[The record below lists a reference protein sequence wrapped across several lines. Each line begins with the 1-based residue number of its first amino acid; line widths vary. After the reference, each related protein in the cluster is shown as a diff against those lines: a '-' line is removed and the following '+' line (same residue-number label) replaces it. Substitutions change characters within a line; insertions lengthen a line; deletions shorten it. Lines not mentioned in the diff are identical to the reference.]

1 MPGSFDFATL
11 WAQGD
16 VLARS
21 VMVLLL
27 TLSVGSWTIIV
38 LKAVQIALLRMHGA
52 AGVDRFWRAP
62 NVDAGLQEL
71 AKAPLFGDLAARG
84 VQAVQH
90 YSAHGG
96 KSTHLDSDLSASEL
110 VTRALRQGINRAS
123 SQLESGQTFLASVG
137 SLSPFVGLLGTVWGI
152 YHALAKIGETGQA
165 SLDKVAGPV
174 GEALIMT
181 AVGLFVAIPAVLA
194 YNAFNRQLRIIA
206 ADLDAFA
213 HDLLTYFTTGRPI
226 AATPLRQQQP
236 VVPAAA
242 VQPEA
247 A

>member
-1 MPGSFDFATL
+1 MADSFNFAAL

-16 VLARS
+16 TLARG

-27 TLSVGSWTIIV
+27 ALSVSSWTIILIKV
-38 LKAVQIALLRMHGA
+38 VQVALLRIHGA

-62 NVDAGLQEL
+62 NLGAGLQQL
-71 AKAPLFGDLAARG
+71 QKAPLFAGLAERG
-84 VQAVQH
+84 TQAVQH
-90 YSAHGG
+90 CAGHAHEGM
-96 KSTHLDSDLSASEL
+96 HLDASLSASEL

-137 SLSPFVGLLGTVWGI
+137 SLSPFIGLLGTVWGI
-152 YHALAKIGETGQA
+152 YHALARISETGQA

-181 AVGLFVAIPAVLA
+181 AIGLFVAIPAVLA
-194 YNAFNRQLRIIA
+194 YNSFNRQLRIIS

-213 HDLLTYFTTGRPI
+213 HDLHTYFTTGRPM
-226 AATPLRQQQP
+226 ATSVQQPVAKATPLR
-236 VVPAAA
+236 
-242 VQPEA
+242 PEA